1 MLARHYPAS
10 PVSAHRQVRVSLG
23 RVIYGAAIL
32 QEGRDQLSDRV
43 PALQRSPGLSTGD
56 LEKVLR
62 FHGFNPAVEIR
73 PCRGPEGAIT

>member
-1 MLARHYPAS
+1 
-10 PVSAHRQVRVSLG
+10 
-23 RVIYGAAIL
+23 
-32 QEGRDQLSDRV
+32 V